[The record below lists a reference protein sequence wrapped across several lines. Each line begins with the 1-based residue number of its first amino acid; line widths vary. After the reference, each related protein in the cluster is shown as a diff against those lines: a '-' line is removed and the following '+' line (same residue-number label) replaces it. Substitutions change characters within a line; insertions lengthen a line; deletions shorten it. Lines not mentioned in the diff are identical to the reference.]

1 MRDRMPTC
9 IVLIWGAE
17 HDIAR
22 SCGRRTVECAPMK
35 AENRQRKQ
43 LRAIGHRLNPVVIV
57 SNGLT
62 EGVVAEIERALTDH
76 ELIKIRIN
84 AADREEKQ
92 ELVAA
97 ICSKLNAELVQMA
110 GHIALIFRAALKPKP
125 ELSNL
130 LRHQE
135 LLRG

>member
-1 MRDRMPTC
+1 
-9 IVLIWGAE
+9 
-17 HDIAR
+17 
-22 SCGRRTVECAPMK
+22 MK
-35 AENRQRKQ
+35 SDNSSDNKQRKQ

-57 SNGLT
+57 SNGVT
-62 EGVVAEIERALTDH
+62 EGVIAEIDRALKDH

-92 ELVAA
+92 EQVAA
-97 ICSKLNAELVQMA
+97 ICKKLGAELIQMA
-110 GHIALIFRAALKPKP
+110 GHIALIFRAALKPKA

-135 LLRG
+135 LLQD

>member
-1 MRDRMPTC
+1 MKP
-9 IVLIWGAE
+9 E
-17 HDIAR
+17 H
-22 SCGRRTVECAPMK
+22 
-35 AENRQRKQ
+35 RQRKQ

-62 EGVVAEIERALTDH
+62 DGVAAEIERALSDH

-84 AADREEKQ
+84 AADRDEKR
-92 ELVAA
+92 ELVDE
-97 ICSKLNAELVQMA
+97 ICAKLGAELVQMA
-110 GHIALIFRAALKPKP
+110 GHIALVYRRALKPKP

-135 LLRG
+135 LLRD

>member
-1 MRDRMPTC
+1 
-9 IVLIWGAE
+9 
-17 HDIAR
+17 
-22 SCGRRTVECAPMK
+22 MK
-35 AENRQRKQ
+35 SENKHRKQ

-57 SNGLT
+57 SNGVT
-62 EGVVAEIERALTDH
+62 EGVIAEIDRALKDH

-92 ELVAA
+92 EQVAA
-97 ICSKLNAELVQMA
+97 ICKKLDAELIQMA
-110 GHIALIFRAALKPKP
+110 GHIALIFRAALKPKA

-135 LLRG
+135 LLKE

>member
-1 MRDRMPTC
+1 
-9 IVLIWGAE
+9 
-17 HDIAR
+17 
-22 SCGRRTVECAPMK
+22 MK
-35 AENRQRKQ
+35 PENKQRKQ

-62 EGVVAEIERALTDH
+62 QGVAAEIERALTDH

-84 AADREEKQ
+84 AADRDEKQ
-92 ELVAA
+92 ELVTE
-97 ICSKLNAELVQMA
+97 ICQKLSAELIQMA
-110 GHIALIFRAALKPKP
+110 GHIALLYRPALKPKP

-135 LLRG
+135 LLQG

>member
-1 MRDRMPTC
+1 
-9 IVLIWGAE
+9 
-17 HDIAR
+17 
-22 SCGRRTVECAPMK
+22 MK
-35 AENRQRKQ
+35 AENVRRKQ

-57 SNGLT
+57 SNGFT
-62 EGVVAEIERALTDH
+62 DGVAAEIDRALSDH
-76 ELIKIRIN
+76 ELIKVRIN
-84 AADREEKQ
+84 AADRAEKQ
-92 ELVAA
+92 ELTAE
-97 ICSKLNAELVQMA
+97 ICKKLDAELIQMA

>member
-1 MRDRMPTC
+1 MKP
-9 IVLIWGAE
+9 E
-17 HDIAR
+17 NAR
-22 SCGRRTVECAPMK
+22 
-35 AENRQRKQ
+35 RKQ
-43 LRAIGHRLNPVVIV
+43 LRAIGHRLKPVVIV

-62 EGVVAEIERALTDH
+62 DGAAAEIDRALTDH

-92 ELVAA
+92 ELTAEV
-97 ICSKLNAELVQMA
+97 CKKLDAELIQMA

-135 LLRG
+135 LLQG